1 MYLYIKLMTKE
12 DYTITQISAPQNDK
26 PDLTLM
32 LADLHPDSNYKCKT
46 EKLKQM
52 KHCWVRSKSNRCVGQ
67 LAKSLLLGPIF
78 ISLFQYHKI
87 LIVVCFIV
95 LKSVSV
101 SLLIL
106 FCLLELFWQKLTNRT
121 TSKLRIILSISTKKP
136 LEISMG
142 ISFYM
147 CVYI

>member
-12 DYTITQISAPQNDK
+12 DYAVTQITAPQNDK

-32 LADLHPDSNYKCKT
+32 LSHLHPHSNHKCKT
-46 EKLKQM
+46 EKLKQT
-52 KHCWVRSKSNRCVGQ
+52 KHCWVRSKSNRCLGQ
-67 LAKSLLLGPIF
+67 FPNSLLLGPIF
-78 ISLFQYHKI
+78 IYLFQYHT
-87 LIVVCFIV
+87 IVVCFIV

-106 FCLLELFWQKLTNRT
+106 FCLLELFWQKLTNGT

-136 LEISMG
+136 LGISMG

-147 CVYI
+147 CVCI